1 MAKPLLFGDLNEIRI
16 TRSCDINGEHYLP
29 FDKLTVGEAH
39 ARQLIEE
46 GVAEVVSMEWSEGLK
61 LHGQSIRTIRK

>member
-1 MAKPLLFGDLNEIRI
+1 MGNKTIFGDINEIRI
-16 TRSCDINGEHYLP
+16 TRGCTINGERYLP

-46 GVAEVVSMEWSEGLK
+46 GVAEVTSLEFTKGLR
-61 LHGQSIRTIRK
+61 LTGQNIGQRK